1 MIISLVNLKK
11 LKFFEKNL
19 GKLKKNTVS
28 LIFKNI
34 IKEKFKKIKV

>member
-19 GKLKKNTVS
+19 CKLKKNTVS